1 MTCSQTLRSLDMER
15 SQKVDDESVNYILC
29 FTNLVTLGIFKTC
42 ISSRGQ
48 AVLLK
53 GLKRLERLPR
63 GDFLCD
69 ALEYI
74 EEEEPEVVEK

>member
-1 MTCSQTLRSLDMER
+1 MER
-15 SQKVDDESVNYILC
+15 SQKVDDESVDHILC
-29 FTNLVTLGIFKTC
+29 FTNLVTLAIFKTC

-48 AVLLK
+48 AILLK

-69 ALEYI
+69 VLEYI